1 MAMKKFCLAAATAL
15 LLLVC
20 STGLLAQ
27 TNKTEINQLE
37 VMKRFIGT
45 WQANIGNDTVEVWDC
60 QPYGEGFIVTVFRIT
75 GGQKTPYYVNNVGFD
90 SLDGKLKGYVLWPS
104 GDYMTWIAEYNAEK
118 KFKVE
123 LVVNFNPAAVWTRYE
138 MVYITPKERAWINY
152 NLAGEKT
159 SELKFVKIK

>member
-1 MAMKKFCLAAATAL
+1 MKRLCLAAVTAMFF
-15 LLLVC
+15 LVC
-20 STGLLAQ
+20 SNGLRAQ

-45 WQANIGNDTVEVWDC
+45 WQANVGKDTIEIWDC
-60 QPYGEGFIVTVFRIT
+60 QPYGEGFIVTVYRIT
-75 GGQKTPYYVNNVGFD
+75 NGQKTQYYVNNVGFD

-118 KFKVE
+118 KFKVD

-138 MVYITPKERAWINY
+138 MVYLSSKERVWINY
-152 NLAGEKT
+152 NLSGEKI
-159 SELKFVKIK
+159 SELKFVRIK